1 MKIKV
6 DPEVCVGT
14 GSCIS
19 ISPELF
25 ELNDEGVATVKAA
38 EVPSELASA
47 CREAAES
54 CPVEAISVEE

>member
-14 GSCIS
+14 GSCIT

-25 ELNDEGVATVKAA
+25 ELNDEGVAMVKAA

-54 CPVEAISVEE
+54 CPVDAISIEE